1 MRSIIIIFCLL
12 AACLLANAQQN
23 YDATLIPKELLHYAS
38 AVIRDKQESVEVQAL
53 DNTIYHIKEA
63 VTILNKNGDG
73 LAHIV
78 IAHDKSTVIK
88 YVKGAIY
95 NEFGKQTGKFNEG
108 NFDDYSAWDGFS
120 LFTDTRVKYYYPSV
134 TQYPYTVVFEY
145 ELRLKQTLD
154 FPQWEPVTN
163 FGVAVEKS
171 IYTFSCNKD
180 FNIRYK
186 ENNFTGVFGMDKN
199 SSGLKTYTWR
209 TENLK
214 AVKDEPLSP
223 YYKNY
228 LPAVEI
234 ASEKFSYYGIN
245 GSYTNWKELGKWNYD
260 NLLANRRGLPAETI
274 EHIKE
279 LTKDIPDPK
288 LKTKKIY
295 EYMQAKTHY
304 ISVQVGIG
312 GYQPFL
318 ASDVDKQNYGD
329 CKALVN
335 YTQALLKAVN
345 IDSYYCVVQA
355 GRQYKVSLQ
364 PDFASMQ
371 QGDHVI
377 LCIPFKNDTT
387 WADCTS
393 ETIPFGYLG
402 AFTDDRTVLAVTPEG
417 GKLMQTPKYT
427 AKANLKSRKAN
438 FFINEAGELSGSMV
452 TTFKGASYEYRDE
465 LINEPRNQQA
475 KMLQRIYPVNN
486 LDVEGFDLK
495 QDKSFDPVTTENL
508 KLHARDYASLAD
520 GKYYFM
526 LNPVNR
532 MDEPPRQ
539 VRNRLNSVYI
549 NRGYTDLDEVTYT
562 IPTGYHLEKVPL
574 NVSIDKP
581 FGKFK
586 ATMELKGNQL
596 IYERKLELIDGTY
609 GRDTYQ
615 DLVDFY
621 QEIVDADDYTVAL
634 IKT

>member
-1 MRSIIIIFCLL
+1 MRSIIIAFFLL
-12 AACLLANAQQN
+12 VTSVIANAQQN
-23 YDATLIPKELLHYAS
+23 YDASLIPKELLPYAS
-38 AVIRDKQESVEVQAL
+38 AVIRDKQESVQVEGL

-63 VTILNKNGDG
+63 VTILNKNGDD

-134 TQYPYTVVFEY
+134 TQYPYTIVFEY

-154 FPQWEPVTN
+154 FPQWQPVSN

-171 IYTFSCNKD
+171 MYTFSCGKD

-186 ENNFTGVFGMDKN
+186 ENNFTGVFGMDNN

-209 TENLK
+209 VEHLK

-228 LPAVEI
+228 LPGVEI
-234 ASEKFSYYGIN
+234 VPEKFSYYGIN

-260 NLLANRRGLPAETI
+260 NLLASRRDLPAETI
-274 EHIKE
+274 EHVKE
-279 LTKDIPDPK
+279 LTKDIPEPK
-288 LKTKKIY
+288 LKAKKIY
-295 EYMQAKTHY
+295 EYMQDKTHY

-345 IDSYYCVVQA
+345 IDSYYCIVQS

-364 PDFASMQ
+364 QDFASME

-377 LCIPFKNDTT
+377 LCVPFKNDTT

-417 GKLMQTPKYT
+417 GKLMHTPKYT
-427 AKANLKSRKAN
+427 AQANLKSRKAN
-438 FFINEAGELSGSMV
+438 FVINEAGELSGSMV

-465 LINEPRNQQA
+465 LINEPRTEQV

-486 LDVEGFDLK
+486 LDIESFDLK
-495 QDKSFDPVTTENL
+495 QDKSFDPFTTENT

-549 NRGYTDLDEVTYT
+549 NRGYTDEDEVTYRV
-562 IPTGYHLEKVPL
+562 PAGYHLEKVPL

-586 ATMELKGNQL
+586 ASMELKGNEL
-596 IYERKLELIDGTY
+596 IYKRKLEIIDGTY
-609 GRDTYQ
+609 SSDTYQ
-615 DLVDFY
+615 GLVDFY
-621 QEIVDADDYTVAL
+621 QEIVDADDYTVSL
-634 IKT
+634 IKN